1 MYKTDK
7 NWHRY
12 RQIRNLVTK
21 IKRKPI
27 GQYFIDRCSGG
38 TNKKDF
44 WTTILNPLLQNKGTL
59 VKKKTVLL
67 ENNNLITDQEQICNM
82 FTDFYVNVAKD
93 IGGYIYQI

>member
-1 MYKTDK
+1 MYKTNK

-21 IKRKPI
+21 IKRKSI

-38 TNKKDF
+38 TNNKDF
-44 WTTILNPLLQNKGTL
+44 WTTIKPFLPNKGTL
-59 VKKKTVLL
+59 VKKNTVLL
-67 ENNNLITDQEQICNM
+67 ENDNLITDQEQICNM
-82 FTDFYVNVAKD
+82 FTDLYVNVAKD